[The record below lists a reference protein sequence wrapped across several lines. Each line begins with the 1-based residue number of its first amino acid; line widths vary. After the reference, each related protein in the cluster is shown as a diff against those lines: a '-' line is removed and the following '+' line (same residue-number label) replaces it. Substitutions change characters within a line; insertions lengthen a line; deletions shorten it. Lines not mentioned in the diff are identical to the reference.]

1 MALMR
6 EKFLD
11 KFPEVPGDLNLDD
24 FDLSRIPVHIAII
37 MDGNG
42 RWAQSQ
48 GFPRGAG
55 HIAGVEGV
63 REAIKACNDLGVRY
77 LTIYSFSTE
86 NWNRP
91 QQEVD
96 LLMNLFATTM
106 ADELPGLEEEHARV
120 KLIGRI
126 DALPEETRKVFEDS
140 IERTKDNDGLT
151 LTMAVNYGGR
161 DEIASAISRLLDEY
175 RQGTLSPD
183 LLVDGVTEDMISER
197 LFTAGIPDPDL
208 LIRTSGEF
216 RLSNFLL
223 WQCAYSELYITDTL
237 WPDFDRY
244 ELLRSIIEYQRRDR
258 RFGGVK

>member
-1 MALMR
+1 MILTR
-6 EKFLD
+6 ERFVEKFPRVPADLPLD
-11 KFPEVPGDLNLDD
+11 N
-24 FDLSRIPVHIAII
+24 FDISNIPAHIAII

-42 RWAQSQ
+42 RWAQSR

-55 HIAGVEGV
+55 HVAGVEGV
-63 REAIKACNDLGVRY
+63 RETIRACNDLGVGY

-91 QQEVD
+91 KEEVD

-106 ADELPGLEEEHARV
+106 AAELPGLEEEHARV

-126 DALPEETRKVFEDS
+126 DALPEETRIVFEDS
-140 IERTKDNDGLT
+140 IERTKNNDGLT

-161 DEIASAISRLLDEY
+161 DEIVTAVSRLFDEY
-175 RQGTLSPD
+175 RQGTLSLDP
-183 LLVDGVTEDMISER
+183 LTGVTEDMISRR
-197 LFTAGIPDPDL
+197 LFTVDTPDPDL

-244 ELLRSIIEYQRRDR
+244 ELLRAIIEYQRRER